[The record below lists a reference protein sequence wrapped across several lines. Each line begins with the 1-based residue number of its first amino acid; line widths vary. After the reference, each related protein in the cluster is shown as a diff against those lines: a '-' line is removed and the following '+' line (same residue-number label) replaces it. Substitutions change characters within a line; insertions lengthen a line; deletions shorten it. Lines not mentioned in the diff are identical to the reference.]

1 MKARFSMEELKNKI
15 HNYVL
20 QLLSTFKGEFIDC
33 CYTVCKWCE
42 ENEYNLEEQSYCV
55 ELVCDNYG
63 IIRSSEEN
71 ILKCYISKEEKEEL
85 IREYGKF
92 VDEILNVTLHKAYH
106 NGYLNGEFYQ
116 TLWIGLCNCGIISS
130 LKERVFALYYVAI
143 DRKVPY
149 FYLKKGVLM
158 NNEEYQKCLLE
169 NNASMRK
176 IQFILSS
183 NFSQK
188 TEEASLIIDE
198 LINAKSYE
206 DQIILMTC
214 ILNTMRNDEKK
225 LRRLLQQLKD
235 EVN

>member
-1 MKARFSMEELKNKI
+1 
-15 HNYVL
+15 
-20 QLLSTFKGEFIDC
+20 
-33 CYTVCKWCE
+33 
-42 ENEYNLEEQSYCV
+42 
-55 ELVCDNYG
+55 
-63 IIRSSEEN
+63 
-71 ILKCYISKEEKEEL
+71 
-85 IREYGKF
+85 
-92 VDEILNVTLHKAYH
+92 
-106 NGYLNGEFYQ
+106 
-116 TLWIGLCNCGIISS
+116 
-130 LKERVFALYYVAI
+130 
-143 DRKVPY
+143 
-149 FYLKKGVLM
+149 
-158 NNEEYQKCLLE
+158 
-169 NNASMRK
+169 MRK